1 MDLSDG
7 WDADDIVSLGWLT
20 VVGLSTLILSSALA
34 YNIYVGRIMIAGDI
48 SATTVL
54 NNLVVP
60 VIFFLT
66 ALTALD
72 VYGKRRIKT
81 LLDLARGEGIA
92 LEKEGRGEEQLSES
106 AAVSEDGGDSDE

>member
-1 MDLSDG
+1 MNLDDG
-7 WDADDIVSLGWLT
+7 IDADDIVSLGWLA
-20 VVGLSTLILSSALA
+20 VVGLSTLILSSAVA
-34 YNIYVGRIMIAGDI
+34 YNIYVGRIMLSGDI

-54 NNLVVP
+54 NNLVIP

-92 LEKEGRGEEQLSES
+92 IEKEDRSEEQLS
-106 AAVSEDGGDSDE
+106 DGSNSDENSDK

>member
-1 MDLSDG
+1 MNLEDG
-7 WDADDIVSLGWLT
+7 LDADDIVSLGWLT
-20 VVGLSTLILSSALA
+20 VVGLSTLILSSAVA
-34 YNIYVGRIMIAGDI
+34 YNIYVGRIMLSGDI

-54 NNLVVP
+54 NNLVIP

-92 LEKEGRGEEQLSES
+92 LEKEGRADEHLP
-106 AAVSEDGGDSDE
+106 DGFNDSDDKQE

>member
-7 WDADDIVSLGWLT
+7 IDIDDIVSLGWLA
-20 VVGLSTLILSSALA
+20 VVGLSTLILSSAVA
-34 YNIYVGRIMIAGDI
+34 YNIYVGRIMIAGDV

-60 VIFFLT
+60 VVFFLT

-81 LLDLARGEGIA
+81 LLNLARGEGIA
-92 LEKEGRGEEQLSES
+92 LEKSRGDQQLPDGSNS
-106 AAVSEDGGDSDE
+106 DDSEDGDSNE